1 MADTQLTCYDCLHCD
16 VCSGIY
22 ALSFHCSDVS
32 KCKFFKNKADV
43 VKVVRCEDCI
53 HREVHPDGENAY
65 YLTCN
70 LKWGLSGTVA
80 IEDYCSYGRRKDG
93 RKW

>member
-1 MADTQLTCYDCLHCD
+1 MAEYKPCLTCYHMA
-16 VCSGIY
+16 VCYKIEHYGRDI
-22 ALSFHCSDVS
+22 HS
-32 KCKFFKNKADV
+32 KIPCGLYMSNVDTET
-43 VKVVRCEDCI
+43 VVRCKDCI

-80 IEDYCSYGRRKDG
+80 IEDYCSYGKRKDG
-93 RKW
+93 